1 MELRPGIKVPIPC
14 RLCALSMISF
24 ELREGIHPVS
34 CARCGQEM
42 QVEVYRHEGELK
54 IRTAARGTV
63 DRAKSERS

>member
-1 MELRPGIKVPIPC
+1 
-14 RLCALSMISF
+14 MISF